1 MPKDGDSELVE
12 ILLFRRLDPYDN
24 LIYHN
29 KL

>member
-12 ILLFRRLDPYDN
+12 ILLFRRLDLYDN